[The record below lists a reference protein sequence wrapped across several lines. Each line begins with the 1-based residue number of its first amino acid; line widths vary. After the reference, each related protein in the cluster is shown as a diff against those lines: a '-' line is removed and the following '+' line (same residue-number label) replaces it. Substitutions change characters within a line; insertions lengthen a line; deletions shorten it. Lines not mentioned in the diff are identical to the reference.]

1 MNCFVYQK
9 HIDLHAVSALE
20 AIHGFMNLGHCKGL
34 TRFVHWII
42 DADTELSSADFL
54 SLITAKSYYLLNPNK
69 EDFVTELL
77 PSTDKDVNSVFID
90 VFSKQPFDNTT
101 LLHKINQHCGV
112 AIKTIQKRITWQ
124 CDVDLSQDPKE
135 FVSSHLLPS
144 DRQVGILAN
153 PIYESFCFL
162 GN

>member
-54 SLITAKSYYLLNPNK
+54 SLITAKSYYLLN
-69 EDFVTELL
+69 
-77 PSTDKDVNSVFID
+77 
-90 VFSKQPFDNTT
+90 
-101 LLHKINQHCGV
+101 
-112 AIKTIQKRITWQ
+112 R
-124 CDVDLSQDPKE
+124 DL
-135 FVSSHLLPS
+135 
-144 DRQVGILAN
+144 
-153 PIYESFCFL
+153 
-162 GN
+162 